1 MKTAKAFFNKVRDN
15 EFYKMWFHSPF
26 TYVVG
31 AVLLSVFQIITLAV
45 TGEPWGVTGV
55 LTDWGAWIYEAFGG
69 HVDSWYYFSNTNA
82 KNTFKSGIL
91 NHQGTM
97 RNLGVIVGALFATLM
112 ASQFR
117 IKKIKSKK
125 QVVTAALGGL
135 LMGYGARIA
144 FGCNIGALYGG
155 ISSLSLSGW
164 VFAIGMFGG
173 AVVGSKILVKY
184 FM

>member
-1 MKTAKAFFNKVRDN
+1 MKIAKAFFDKIRDN
-15 EFYKMWFHSPF
+15 EFYKQWFHSPY

-55 LTDWGAWIYEAFGG
+55 LTNWGAWIYEAFGG
-69 HVDSWYYFSNTNA
+69 QVDSWYYFSSTDA
-82 KNTFKSGIL
+82 KTTFESGLL
-91 NHQGTM
+91 NHPGSM
-97 RNLGVIVGALFATLM
+97 RNLGVIVGALLATLM

-117 IKKIKSKK
+117 IKKIRSKK

-144 FGCNIGALYGG
+144 L
-155 ISSLSLSGW
+155 
-164 VFAIGMFGG
+164 
-173 AVVGSKILVKY
+173 AVILVPY
-184 FM
+184 TVAFLLFPFQDGYLPSGCLAVPSLAASSW